1 MGGTSLGLDRAP
13 NARDLGGYVNVEG
26 LTVREGVMLRAEAL
40 NQLTE
45 DDVATLAAVR
55 TIVDYRSHGEIEA
68 AGEDRL
74 PAGAAYVHLP
84 VFSPDH
90 DIYLTLVPLV
100 TGNDPVRQREVL
112 GDGGAE
118 RIMISLYRWFVS
130 DTTVRESFAE
140 TLRLISD
147 PEARPVLFHCTAG
160 KDRTGWMAAV
170 LLTAL
175 GVHHETV
182 VADYLLT
189 NERQAPLIDMFKG
202 PEFTI
207 DPALLEPLLDVR
219 PQYLQAAFDQV
230 KQDFGTFPAFLR
242 DGLGADEETLRKAL
256 LG

>member
-13 NARDLGGYVNVEG
+13 NARDLGGYVNAEG
-26 LTVREGVMLRAEAL
+26 LTVREGVVLRAEAL

-45 DDVATLAAVR
+45 DDVTALAAVR
-55 TIVDYRSHGEIEA
+55 TIVDYRGHGEIEA

-74 PAGAAYVHLP
+74 PAEAAYAHLP
-84 VFSPDH
+84 VFAPDY
-90 DIYLTLVPLV
+90 DIYLTLVPLIV
-100 TGNDPVRQREVL
+100 SNDPVQQHEVL

-130 DTTVRESFAE
+130 DATAREAFAE

-202 PEFTI
+202 PASTI
-207 DPALLEPLLDVR
+207 DPALIAPLLDVR